1 MTTNTAD
8 LARKLPTQ
16 ACYDLLS
23 IWANPAAHRR
33 ISSPLLAQKG
43 LVNVVDGQAA
53 LSELGVRVIRH
64 LDAGHQVQMRGRMVA
79 ILRKVLAAQA
89 VDDDIEQEFAAF
101 TTSELDAFAAAL
113 DQLRTAITRARKD

>member
-1 MTTNTAD
+1 MTNTAE

-16 ACYDLLS
+16 ARYDLLS

-33 ISSPLLAQKG
+33 IASPLLAQKG

-64 LDAGHQVQMRGRMVA
+64 LDAGHQVQMRGRMVE
-79 ILRKVLAAQA
+79 IVRRVLAAQA
-89 VDDDIEQEFAAF
+89 VDDDIEQAFRRF
-101 TTSELDAFAAAL
+101 TTSELDQFAAAL
-113 DQLRTAITRARKD
+113 EHVLVQLRKSMS